1 MNNQTTDSRSGGTP
15 APKSDPMTLGTL
27 PIGKLLV
34 QYSVP
39 AIIASV
45 AMSLYNIIDS
55 IFIGRGVGAMAIAGL
70 AITFP
75 LMNLVIV
82 SGLLE
87 KKPNYLAIFAKP
99 VIASAVM
106 GAAAWAS
113 HGLLGRFLYG
123 GYVKESLCTILA
135 VGIAVVVY
143 LILVISMGMITK
155 EDLRMVPHGA
165 KLAKILRL

>member
-55 IFIGRGVGAMAIAGL
+55 ISEVPQSVLF
-70 AITFP
+70 
-75 LMNLVIV
+75 
-82 SGLLE
+82 SWD
-87 KKPNYLAIFAKP
+87 KK
-99 VIASAVM
+99 M
-106 GAAAWAS
+106 
-113 HGLLGRFLYG
+113 
-123 GYVKESLCTILA
+123 
-135 VGIAVVVY
+135 
-143 LILVISMGMITK
+143 
-155 EDLRMVPHGA
+155 
-165 KLAKILRL
+165 